1 MEYNQYTY
9 GMRCAGMRNNRN
21 AEQYDLEGT
30 DMDRKT
36 ENVVQNVGAMAEVTS
51 VFYNSIIK
59 QVPKDVALVLTQ
71 HFMDITI
78 ARPVNVNLG
87 AAAAA
92 AKAHGSPA
100 QSDGAPEDRRPGCRP
115 TLRGKSHGAA
125 EEKAGRN
132 RRKIQWLNLQIVHNF
147 VKVRP

>member
-1 MEYNQYTY
+1 
-9 GMRCAGMRNNRN
+9 
-21 AEQYDLEGT
+21 
-30 DMDRKT
+30 MDQKA

-78 ARPVNVNLG
+78 ARPVNVNLS

-92 AKAHGSPA
+92 AKG
-100 QSDGAPEDRRPGCRP
+100 
-115 TLRGKSHGAA
+115 LGAA
-125 EEKAGRN
+125 EASGAAKAARSAFPAP
-132 RRKIQWLNLQIVHNF
+132 KIQGSAAQGRMSVVFNLQNVHIF
-147 VKVRP
+147 VKKRP

>member
-1 MEYNQYTY
+1 
-9 GMRCAGMRNNRN
+9 
-21 AEQYDLEGT
+21 
-30 DMDRKT
+30 MDQKA

-78 ARPVNVNLG
+78 ARPVNVNLS

-92 AKAHGSPA
+92 AKAIEA
-100 QSDGAPEDRRPGCRP
+100 QRRAMEKRQNPPKAPDTPP
-115 TLRGKSHGAA
+115 QPPKT
-125 EEKAGRN
+125 EEEPPKTE
-132 RRKIQWLNLQIVHNF
+132 
-147 VKVRP
+147 

>member
-1 MEYNQYTY
+1 
-9 GMRCAGMRNNRN
+9 
-21 AEQYDLEGT
+21 
-30 DMDRKT
+30 MDQKA

-78 ARPVNVNLG
+78 ARPVNVNLS

-92 AKAHGSPA
+92 AKAMEA
-100 QSDGAPEDRRPGCRP
+100 QRRAMEQRKRQEQQKQPDAPPQP
-115 TLRGKSHGAA
+115 PKS
-125 EEKAGRN
+125 EE
-132 RRKIQWLNLQIVHNF
+132 Q
-147 VKVRP
+147 PPMDE

>member
-1 MEYNQYTY
+1 
-9 GMRCAGMRNNRN
+9 
-21 AEQYDLEGT
+21 
-30 DMDRKT
+30 MDRKT

-92 AKAHGSPA
+92 KAMEA
-100 QSDGAPEDRRPGCRP
+100 QRRAMERRKTGDRAADQPCGENP
-115 TLRGKSHGAA
+115 TEQQKKKPDET
-125 EEKAGRN
+125 EEKSNG
-132 RRKIQWLNLQIVHNF
+132 
-147 VKVRP
+147 

>member
-1 MEYNQYTY
+1 
-9 GMRCAGMRNNRN
+9 
-21 AEQYDLEGT
+21 
-30 DMDRKT
+30 MDQKA

-78 ARPVNVNLG
+78 ARPVNVNLS

-92 AKAHGSPA
+92 AKAIEA
-100 QSDGAPEDRRPGCRP
+100 QRRAMEKRQNPPKAPDTPP
-115 TLRGKSHGAA
+115 QTPKT
-125 EEKAGRN
+125 EEEPPKTE
-132 RRKIQWLNLQIVHNF
+132 
-147 VKVRP
+147 

>member
-1 MEYNQYTY
+1 
-9 GMRCAGMRNNRN
+9 
-21 AEQYDLEGT
+21 
-30 DMDRKT
+30 MDQKA

-78 ARPVNVNLG
+78 ARPVNVNLS

-92 AKAHGSPA
+92 AKAMEA
-100 QSDGAPEDRRPGCRP
+100 QRWAMEQRKRQEQPKQPDPPSQPPKSEDQPP
-115 TLRGKSHGAA
+115 KD
-125 EEKAGRN
+125 E
-132 RRKIQWLNLQIVHNF
+132 
-147 VKVRP
+147 

>member
-1 MEYNQYTY
+1 
-9 GMRCAGMRNNRN
+9 MRNNRN

-87 AAAAA
+87 AAAKAMEAQRRAMERRKTGDRAA
-92 AKAHGSPA
+92 DQPCG
-100 QSDGAPEDRRPGCRP
+100 ENP
-115 TLRGKSHGAA
+115 TEQQKKKPDET
-125 EEKAGRN
+125 EEKSNG
-132 RRKIQWLNLQIVHNF
+132 
-147 VKVRP
+147 

>member
-1 MEYNQYTY
+1 
-9 GMRCAGMRNNRN
+9 
-21 AEQYDLEGT
+21 
-30 DMDRKT
+30 MDQKA

-78 ARPVNVNLG
+78 ARPVNVNLS

-92 AKAHGSPA
+92 AKAIEA
-100 QSDGAPEDRRPGCRP
+100 QRRAMEKRQNPPKAPDTPP
-115 TLRGKSHGAA
+115 QTPQT
-125 EEKAGRN
+125 EEEPPKTE
-132 RRKIQWLNLQIVHNF
+132 
-147 VKVRP
+147 

>member
-1 MEYNQYTY
+1 
-9 GMRCAGMRNNRN
+9 
-21 AEQYDLEGT
+21 
-30 DMDRKT
+30 MDQKA

-78 ARPVNVNLG
+78 ARPVNVNLS

-92 AKAHGSPA
+92 AKAWKPSGGPWSSGSVRSSKSSPIRLPSP
-100 QSDGAPEDRRPGCRP
+100 QNPRISRPRTNECG
-115 TLRGKSHGAA
+115 
-125 EEKAGRN
+125 
-132 RRKIQWLNLQIVHNF
+132 F
-147 VKVRP
+147 

>member
-1 MEYNQYTY
+1 
-9 GMRCAGMRNNRN
+9 
-21 AEQYDLEGT
+21 
-30 DMDRKT
+30 MDQKA

-78 ARPVNVNLG
+78 ARQVNVNLS

-92 AKAHGSPA
+92 AKAMEA
-100 QSDGAPEDRRPGCRP
+100 QRRAMERKRQEKETPQEPPKGE
-115 TLRGKSHGAA
+115 A
-125 EEKAGRN
+125 EPPKKE
-132 RRKIQWLNLQIVHNF
+132 
-147 VKVRP
+147 

>member
-1 MEYNQYTY
+1 
-9 GMRCAGMRNNRN
+9 
-21 AEQYDLEGT
+21 
-30 DMDRKT
+30 MDQKA

-78 ARPVNVNLG
+78 ARPVNVNLS

-92 AKAHGSPA
+92 AKAMEA
-100 QSDGAPEDRRPGCRP
+100 QRRAMEQRKRQEQQKQQPDP
-115 TLRGKSHGAA
+115 PSQPPKSKDQPPKD
-125 EEKAGRN
+125 E
-132 RRKIQWLNLQIVHNF
+132 
-147 VKVRP
+147 

>member
-92 AKAHGSPA
+92 AKAMEA
-100 QSDGAPEDRRPGCRP
+100 QRRAMERRKTGERAADQPCGENP
-115 TLRGKSHGAA
+115 TEQQKKDLDET
-125 EEKAGRN
+125 EEKSNG
-132 RRKIQWLNLQIVHNF
+132 
-147 VKVRP
+147 

>member
-1 MEYNQYTY
+1 
-9 GMRCAGMRNNRN
+9 
-21 AEQYDLEGT
+21 
-30 DMDRKT
+30 MDRKT

-92 AKAHGSPA
+92 AKAMEAQRRAMEQRKARDRADSQTDGETSPEE
-100 QSDGAPEDRRPGCRP
+100 QKRTPGE
-115 TLRGKSHGAA
+115 T
-125 EEKAGRN
+125 EEKPNG
-132 RRKIQWLNLQIVHNF
+132 
-147 VKVRP
+147 